1 MHCHTKMSDGT
12 LSIDELVMLAARR
25 GIATIAV
32 TDHDTFAGAKRA
44 KVFGDRHGVEVIPG
58 AEFSCMDYKTKR
70 KVHIL
75 CYYCDSTDRLEGLC
89 RRTGE
94 ARRKAMLISL
104 QKVLRLYPVTADM
117 VMHRAQGSTNLYK
130 QHIMHALI
138 DAGCTDEFYG
148 SVFKK
153 LFDVRCGLAYTSVE
167 YPDVHEVIQ
176 QIHDAGGIAVLAHP
190 GVYDSFELLEQLAAD
205 GAIEGVEVWHPRNKE
220 GEAERLMKIAEE
232 NDLIM
237 TGGTDFHGM
246 YSNGMHPLGTCTTPK
261 EQLMLLKKCKRKLAL

>member
-58 AEFSCMDYKTKR
+58 AEFSCTDNKTKR

-89 RRTGE
+89 RRTGD

-104 QKVLRLYPVTADM
+104 QKVLRIYPVTADM

-153 LFDVRCGLAYTSVE
+153 LFDARCGLAYTPIE

-205 GAIEGVEVWHPRNKE
+205 REIEGVEVWHPRNKE
-220 GEAERLMKIAEE
+220 GEAERLIEIAEE
-232 NDLIM
+232 NALIM

-246 YSNGMHPLGTCTTPK
+246 YNNGMYPLGTCTTPK
-261 EQLMLLKKCKRKLAL
+261 EQLTLLKKCKRKLNL